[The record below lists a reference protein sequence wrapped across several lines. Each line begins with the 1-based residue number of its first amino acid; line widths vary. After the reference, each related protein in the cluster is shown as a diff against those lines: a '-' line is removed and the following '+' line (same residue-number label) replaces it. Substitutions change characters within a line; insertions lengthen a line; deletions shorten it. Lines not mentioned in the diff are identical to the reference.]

1 MLKGP
6 AMNVIDIR
14 GFTEDAIVGPGNG
27 ATRLFIWCTSVQA
40 GQVVGLHRH
49 HGEELMRVLY
59 GRLRF
64 RVGEQTRDLG
74 PGEVVIIQPE
84 IVHGYLALD
93 DAEIE
98 IYGEIGSGIFVPRQG
113 DANGTQF
120 EEIFV
125 RDVPWSRAPQ
135 DERQYITRA
144 EQLELFRSRYAADPF
159 A

>member
-1 MLKGP
+1 M
-6 AMNVIDIR
+6 
-14 GFTEDAIVGPGNG
+14 
-27 ATRLFIWCTSVQA
+27 
-40 GQVVGLHRH
+40 
-49 HGEELMRVLY
+49 LY

-64 RVGEQTRDLG
+64 RVGEQTRDIG